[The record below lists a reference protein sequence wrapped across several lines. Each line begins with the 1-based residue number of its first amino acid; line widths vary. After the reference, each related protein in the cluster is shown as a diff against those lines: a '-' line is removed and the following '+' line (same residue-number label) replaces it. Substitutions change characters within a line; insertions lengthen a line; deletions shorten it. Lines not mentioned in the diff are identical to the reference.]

1 MTTLSKLTEC
11 PRIEQNSTRFH
22 KERHKERNW
31 LGPADRN
38 SAEGASKKNPETCYL
53 SSKWRCFLASSHANK
68 VYHACPQ
75 SSSTGG
81 GEQLPSTD
89 VERDWRHA
97 KRKASSV
104 HSSSKQRLK
113 NLYAVQHPRD
123 KRLSFAANLGS
134 RFNDVNGALNILSA
148 FQCPRNAIGMMF
160 RRFANSGAPW
170 ELAKNG

>member
-53 SSKWRCFLASSHANK
+53 SSKWRCFLASSRANK

-113 NLYAVQHPRD
+113 KSVCYSAPQRQTALIRSKLGQPVQ
-123 KRLSFAANLGS
+123 
-134 RFNDVNGALNILSA
+134 
-148 FQCPRNAIGMMF
+148 
-160 RRFANSGAPW
+160 
-170 ELAKNG
+170 